1 MSTLLVCSD
10 RAKDTQYRPD
20 HECSCTSDTK
30 EAFASLN
37 RFGIILLSR
46 EFEWRGDHDKSIG
59 NVPKREGQEV

>member
-1 MSTLLVCSD
+1 MEFHICPAQGLPMYQLTTIL
-10 RAKDTQYRPD
+10 
-20 HECSCTSDTK
+20 CTDIK